1 MDDSGVGR
9 DQPLG
14 ERPQSAP
21 PCCRQSHE
29 RPNAA
34 KQGPRAALVTSRRAL
49 AAQESHAQP
58 ERRQRRVPIAMRD
71 RVVRRIDRGN
81 MLKVCLYCAYVHK
94 LLGYMLSTYPLNI
107 GRDDWIRT
115 SDPLTPSQVRYQT
128 APHPADL

>member
-1 MDDSGVGR
+1 MTMDDSGVGR

-94 LLGYMLSTYPLNI
+94 LLGYMLSTYPLNYWS
-107 GRDDWIRT
+107 G
-115 SDPLTPSQVRYQT
+115 
-128 APHPADL
+128 